1 LFPAVLFSHRGSPYY
16 MGSIPLPA
24 MKQPLQTL
32 KDFGRQF
39 RLLGNFIVLVYRRFK
54 EERCFQLCGSLTF
67 TTMLALVPLITI
79 MATVMTAFPVFDAVV
94 EPLRAYVA
102 SNLVPAG
109 SSRLVTVYMQQFAE
123 NAARLTALGIVLLG
137 VTAIMLMLTI
147 DRAFNTIWRVK
158 RPRSLI
164 QRVLIYWSVL
174 TIGPMLIGASL
185 SLTSWLVSQSLGFGK
200 QAPALIIA
208 VLKLGPLVLTS
219 VAFGFLYRTVPNRQV
234 TVLDAVVGG
243 IIAAFAFEAMKTA
256 FGHFIANFASYKL
269 VYGTFASLPI
279 LLMWIYLS
287 WVVIVFAAVITAVLP
302 YWRSGGVLLKQV
314 PGAQFVAA
322 MEILKMLYR
331 AYLDGDV
338 LNLHQLRMALKLSW
352 EEAEA
357 ILDKLVIAGW
367 VAKLQGNGWV
377 LARDASG
384 IPVKQIFKLFVFGRD
399 AAEVSEESA
408 IRKLIVNVSATVDGE
423 LDFSLRDLFAT
434 SSSARAARIA

>member
-1 LFPAVLFSHRGSPYY
+1 
-16 MGSIPLPA
+16 
-24 MKQPLQTL
+24 MKLHLQSL
-32 KDFGRQF
+32 KDIVRQF

-67 TTMLALVPLITI
+67 TTMLALVPLVTI
-79 MATVMTAFPVFDAVV
+79 MATVMTAFPVFDSVV
-94 EPLRAYVA
+94 ETLRAYVA
-102 SNLVPAG
+102 TNLVPAG
-109 SSRLVTVYMQQFAE
+109 SSRLITVYMQQFAE

-137 VTAIMLMLTI
+137 ATAIMLMLTI

-174 TIGPMLIGASL
+174 TIGPMLIGGSL
-185 SLTSWLVSQSLGFGK
+185 SLTSWLISQSLGVGR
-200 QAPALIIA
+200 QAPELVVAF
-208 VLKLGPLVLTS
+208 LKLGPLVLTS

-243 IIAAFAFEAMKTA
+243 IIAAFAFEAMKIG
-256 FGHFIANFASYKL
+256 FGHFVANFASYKL

-287 WVVIVFAAVITAVLP
+287 WVVVVFAAVITAVLP
-302 YWRSGGVLLKQV
+302 YWRSGGVLLKKA
-314 PGAQFVAA
+314 PGSQFVAA

-331 AYLDGDV
+331 AYLDGYV
-338 LNLHQLRMALKLSW
+338 LNLQQLRIALKLSW
-352 EEAEA
+352 EDAEA

-377 LARDASG
+377 LARDAGG
-384 IPVKQIFKLFVFGRD
+384 IPVKEIFRLFVFGRD
-399 AAEVSEESA
+399 AAEVSEEAA
-408 IRKLIVNVSATVDGE
+408 IRKLVANVSSTVDGE

-434 SSSARAARIA
+434 GSSSRTARIA

>member
-1 LFPAVLFSHRGSPYY
+1 
-16 MGSIPLPA
+16 
-24 MKQPLQTL
+24 MKLHLQSL
-32 KDFGRQF
+32 KDIVRQF

-67 TTMLALVPLITI
+67 TTMLALVPLVTI
-79 MATVMTAFPVFDAVV
+79 MATVMTAFPVFDSVV
-94 EPLRAYVA
+94 ETLRAYVA
-102 SNLVPAG
+102 TNLVPAG

-137 VTAIMLMLTI
+137 ATAIMLMLTI

-174 TIGPMLIGASL
+174 TIGPMLIGGSL
-185 SLTSWLVSQSLGFGK
+185 SLTSWLISQSLGVGR
-200 QAPALIIA
+200 QAPELVVAF
-208 VLKLGPLVLTS
+208 LKLGPLVLTS

-243 IIAAFAFEAMKTA
+243 IIAAFAFEAMKIG
-256 FGHFIANFASYKL
+256 FGHFVANFASYKL

-287 WVVIVFAAVITAVLP
+287 WVVVVFAAVITAVLP
-302 YWRSGGVLLKQV
+302 YWRSGGVLLKKA

-331 AYLDGDV
+331 AYLDGYV
-338 LNLHQLRMALKLSW
+338 LNLQQLRTALKLSW
-352 EEAEA
+352 EDAEA
-357 ILDKLVIAGW
+357 ILEKLVIAGW

-377 LARDASG
+377 LARDAGG
-384 IPVKQIFKLFVFGRD
+384 IPVKEIFRLFVFGRD
-399 AAEVSEESA
+399 AAEVSEEAA
-408 IRKLIVNVSATVDGE
+408 IRKLVANVSSTVDGE

-434 SSSARAARIA
+434 GSSSRTARIA

>member
-1 LFPAVLFSHRGSPYY
+1 
-16 MGSIPLPA
+16 
-24 MKQPLQTL
+24 MKLYL
-32 KDFGRQF
+32 RSVKDLIRQF
-39 RLLGNFIVLVYRRFK
+39 RLLGNFVVLVYRRFK

-67 TTMLALVPLITI
+67 TTMLAIVPLITI
-79 MATVMTAFPVFDAVV
+79 MATVMTAFPVFDNVV
-94 EPLRAYVA
+94 ETLRTYVA
-102 SNLVPAG
+102 TNLVPAG

-123 NAARLTALGIVLLG
+123 NAARLTALGIVLLA

-174 TIGPMLIGASL
+174 TIGPMLIGGSL
-185 SLTSWLVSQSLGFGK
+185 SLTSWLVSQSLGLGK
-200 QAPALIIA
+200 QAPDMLVV

-234 TVLDAVVGG
+234 TVLDAAVGG
-243 IIAAFAFEAMKTA
+243 IIASFAFEGMKIG
-256 FGHFIANFASYKL
+256 FGHFIAHFANYKL

-279 LLMWIYLS
+279 LLLWIYLS

-302 YWRSGGVLLKQV
+302 YWRSGGVLLKQA
-314 PGAQFVAA
+314 PGSQFVSA
-322 MEILKMLYR
+322 MEILRMLHR
-331 AYLDGDV
+331 AYLDGYV

-352 EEAEA
+352 EEAET
-357 ILDKLVIAGW
+357 ILDKLVVAGW

-377 LARDASG
+377 LARDAG
-384 IPVKQIFKLFVFGRD
+384 AIRVKEIFRAFVFGRD
-399 AAEVSEESA
+399 AADVSEESA
-408 IRKLIVNVSATVDGE
+408 IRKLVAGISSTVDGE

-434 SSSARAARIA
+434 GSSTRAARIA